1 MHLGRLIGA
10 SGCGG
15 EITCEWAC
23 LHAHIPTNTEC
34 VKICSA
40 LSHLYE
46 NYIIFR
52 KEFERAL
59 YTMGMRMREDE
70 YDALFTMVD
79 KDGSGTVVANC
90 CAV

>member
-1 MHLGRLIGA
+1 MN
-10 SGCGG
+10 GCVSMR
-15 EITCEWAC
+15 IDQQ
-23 LHAHIPTNTEC
+23 IQN
-34 VKICSA
+34 VSKICSA
-40 LSHLYE
+40 LSHVYE

-70 YDALFTMVD
+70 YDALFTLVD

>member
-1 MHLGRLIGA
+1 MRLVVGKRERVN
-10 SGCGG
+10 GCVSMRIDQQSQN
-15 EITCEWAC
+15 ES
-23 LHAHIPTNTEC
+23 
-34 VKICSA
+34 KICSA

-46 NYIIFR
+46 NYTIYR

-59 YTMGMRMREDE
+59 YTMGMRMMEDE
-70 YDALFTMVD
+70 YDALFTLVD

>member
-1 MHLGRLIGA
+1 
-10 SGCGG
+10 
-15 EITCEWAC
+15 
-23 LHAHIPTNTEC
+23 
-34 VKICSA
+34 V
-40 LSHLYE
+40 YE

-70 YDALFTMVD
+70 YDALFTIVD